1 MSAVM
6 KAPDVR
12 DEYLASLAPDTNALA
27 GAGSDWLN
35 ALRAEA
41 AACVNSLPYPTTHDE
56 EWRFTDFGLLRKTV
70 FASAADIS
78 PEVSLTDIAPFV
90 LPESAKSRLVF
101 INGIYAPHLSAGAN
115 LPQGVVMSN
124 LAAGL
129 SSHDAVI
136 RAHLAQQ
143 LNFHNEAFAA
153 LNTSHISDG
162 ALVLIAKD
170 TVCPAPIHLLFIA
183 TGATA
188 DTPQASYPRC
198 LIIAEAGSTCALIED
213 YVCLNSGVY
222 FTDAV
227 CEITIG
233 ENAVVE
239 HTRLQRESHSA
250 FHMAYGAVALAR
262 GSNYTA
268 HNIAF
273 GARISRHDLRI
284 TQNGEAAQCTLN
296 GLALIS
302 GRQIADTHT
311 VMDHAQPNG
320 QSTQLHKCIADG
332 GAHAVFNGKIFVR
345 KDAQHTHA
353 AQQSRNLLLSNK
365 ARIDTKPQLEIFAD
379 DVKCAH
385 GATVSQLETE
395 EMFYLNSRG
404 LSPLTARNLLIYA
417 FAEEIVDRIPVTS
430 LVKQLSKTLS
440 EQIMEHT

>member
-1 MSAVM
+1 M
-6 KAPDVR
+6 P
-12 DEYLASLAPDTNALA
+12 
-27 GAGSDWLN
+27 
-35 ALRAEA
+35 
-41 AACVNSLPYPTTHDE
+41 
-56 EWRFTDFGLLRKTV
+56 
-70 FASAADIS
+70 
-78 PEVSLTDIAPFV
+78 
-90 LPESAKSRLVF
+90 
-101 INGIYAPHLSAGAN
+101 
-115 LPQGVVMSN
+115 
-124 LAAGL
+124 
-129 SSHDAVI
+129 
-136 RAHLAQQ
+136 
-143 LNFHNEAFAA
+143 
-153 LNTSHISDG
+153 
-162 ALVLIAKD
+162 
-170 TVCPAPIHLLFIA
+170 
-183 TGATA
+183 GATA
-188 DTPQASYPRC
+188 QQASYPRC
-198 LIIAEAGSTCALIED
+198 LVIAEAGSTCALIED
-213 YVCLNSGVY
+213 YVCLNQGVY

-227 CEITIG
+227 CEITLG
-233 ENAVVE
+233 ENAAVE
-239 HTRLQRESHSA
+239 HTRLQRESPSA

-311 VMDHAQPNG
+311 VMDHAKPNG

-430 LVKQLSKTLS
+430 LIKQLSKTLS
-440 EQIMEHT
+440 EQILEHT

>member
-12 DEYLASLAPDTNALA
+12 DEYLASLAPDTILLA
-27 GAGSDWLN
+27 GAGPDWLN

-41 AACVNSLPYPTTHDE
+41 AACVNALPYPTTQDE

-101 INGIYAPHLSAGAN
+101 INGIYAPHLSADAN

-153 LNTSHISDG
+153 LNTSHLRDG

-188 DTPQASYPRC
+188 STPQASYPRC

-213 YVCLNSGVY
+213 YVCLNQGVY

-227 CEITIG
+227 CEIMLG
-233 ENAVVE
+233 ENAAVE
-239 HTRLQRESHSA
+239 HTRLQRESLSA
-250 FHMAYGAVALAR
+250 FHMAYCAVALAR

-430 LVKQLSKTLS
+430 LIKQLSKTLS
-440 EQIMEHT
+440 EQILEHT

>member
-12 DEYLASLAPDTNALA
+12 DAYLASLAPDVHSLA
-27 GAGSDWLN
+27 GPGPEWLN

-41 AACVNSLPYPTTHDE
+41 AACVNSQPYPTTQDE
-56 EWRFTDFGLLRKTV
+56 EWRFTDFGLLRKTA

-78 PEVSLTDIAPFV
+78 LEVSLADIEPFV
-90 LPESAKSRLVF
+90 LPESEKSRLVF
-101 INGIYAPHLSAGAN
+101 VNGIYAPHLSACAG
-115 LPQGVVMSN
+115 LPQGVVISN

-129 SSHDAVI
+129 PLHDAVI
-136 RAHLAQQ
+136 RTHLAQQ
-143 LNFHNEAFAA
+143 VDFHNEAFAA
-153 LNTSHISDG
+153 LNTSHIRDG
-162 ALVLIAKD
+162 ALVLITKD
-170 TVCPAPIHLLFIA
+170 TACPAPIHLLFIA
-183 TGATA
+183 TGA
-188 DTPQASYPRC
+188 DMPQANYPRC
-198 LIIAEAGSTCALIED
+198 LIIADAGSTCALIED
-213 YVCLNSGVY
+213 YVCLNQGVY
-222 FTDAV
+222 FTSAV
-227 CEITIG
+227 SEITLG
-233 ENAVVE
+233 ENAAVE
-239 HTRLQRESHSA
+239 HTRLQRESLSA

-284 TQNGEAAQCTLN
+284 KQNGEAAQCTLN

-311 VMDHAQPNG
+311 VMDHTKPNG

-345 KDAQHTHA
+345 KDAQHTNA

-404 LSPLTARNLLIYA
+404 LDALTARNLLIYG

-430 LVKQLSKTLS
+430 LIKQLSKTLS
-440 EQIMEHT
+440 EQILEHT